1 MLYCFGTNAEVV
13 KLVDTL
19 RSGRSSRK
27 GLGVQVSPSAQIE
40 WCYNRF
46 PVKKDYRKLSLKLHK
61 EKRGKIEIVSRLPL
75 RNKEDLS
82 LAYTP
87 GVAAVSSA
95 IATDRKLAKVFTSSK
110 SSVAVISD
118 GSAVLGLGNI
128 GPEAA
133 LPVMEGKAVLFKR
146 FAGLDSFPIV
156 LGTQDT
162 EEIISA
168 IKAIAPTFGA
178 INLEDIS
185 APRCFEI
192 EERLKK
198 ELDIPIMHD
207 DQHGTAVVVLA
218 GLINALKLVKKKK
231 EGVKM
236 VVNGAGAAGTGVTKL
251 LSLYGFKNILVCD
264 RTGIIGK
271 SRKDLSP
278 SKRDLLKITNPQNI
292 SGSLTDALKNADI
305 FIGVSQG
312 NILKSKNI
320 KMMSSNSII
329 FALANPVPEIILEE
343 ALKGGAK
350 VYASGR
356 SDLPNQ
362 INNVLVY
369 PGIFKGVLESGAK
382 QITDKM
388 KIKAAEALAGIIKS
402 PTANKIIPDPFDK
415 RVVRAVSEAVK
426 K

>member
-1 MLYCFGTNAEVV
+1 M